1 MLWELE
7 IICERHLAKWLP
19 QQVPNK
25 GEASLAILNITHHQ
39 GHSFPREGHSPTN
52 FPRDPFLQL
61 AQHPPDRV
69 RESSWRS
76 LQQPQPLNF
85 KVKHCVPHLNFLIY
99 IICSWNHQVKI
110 LSGASLCL
118 PHLCQNILQDTKLGH
133 SLTYL
138 WGHPF
143 RSSVGWRSERNQVSG
158 PTLFSSSKHLW
169 GYHKLWGYWMYFW
182 LRWRYKVRGRILWLF
197 LQAGCSCSPYRAVK
211 RCLLLDY
218 LSPSPAVSSLCLGS
232 SLLSRAWSR
241 SGMPEDGAI
250 WSTVPSP
257 VRASTG
263 QLSSCRRS
271 FRLSS
276 RQT

>member
-1 MLWELE
+1 MVRVHSGQLRILAFPSWATRSHWRVLSKRKEGQVGIVQRQDSRNVFNFIEFRFPHLWHQDNNSYLVAMLWELE
-7 IICERHLAKWLP
+7 IICEQHLAKWLP

-110 LSGASLCL
+110 LPGASLCL
-118 PHLCQNILQDTKLGH
+118 PHLCQTILQDIKLGH

-143 RSSVGWRSERNQVSG
+143 RSSVGVEIRKESG
-158 PTLFSSSKHLW
+158 FRTNPLQQQQTSLRLPQALRLLNMFLVALEVQSQGKNLVALF
-169 GYHKLWGYWMYFW
+169 
-182 LRWRYKVRGRILWLF
+182 VGRM
-197 LQAGCSCSPYRAVK
+197 
-211 RCLLLDY
+211 LL
-218 LSPSPAVSSLCLGS
+218 
-232 SLLSRAWSR
+232 
-241 SGMPEDGAI
+241 
-250 WSTVPSP
+250 
-257 VRASTG
+257 
-263 QLSSCRRS
+263 
-271 FRLSS
+271 
-276 RQT
+276 